1 MTAPDQVQQA
11 TATLLLPLIPLQPG
25 AGDLLQGGIAAWSQR
40 VTEAQ
45 ETCLVLNE
53 RGRVVAMSAGTAMSL
68 NLDPAASMGRPL
80 LDLVTLVDFSQ
91 TGVPVE
97 DPDVQLPPLKALRTG
112 TLARGLVRLRLA
124 HGLLVTYD
132 VVGVPLAGGQGALGF
147 FSEV

>member
-1 MTAPDQVQQA
+1 MTADQVEQVS
-11 TATLLLPLIPLQPG
+11 ATLLLPLIPLQPG
-25 AGDLLQGGIAAWSQR
+25 GPGDLLEGGIAAWAQR

-68 NLDPAASMGRPL
+68 NLDPTACMGRPL
-80 LDLVTLVDFSQ
+80 LELVTLVDFSQ
-91 TGVPVE
+91 IGVPVE